1 MKKCYKCNVTIN
13 SSIAKCPLCGSRID
27 DDNRDESVFPII
39 PSMYTKHKLVFKLLL
54 FASVLGCVVC
64 SLINYVVSKDFRWSL
79 FVIAGIVS
87 FWATFITGVKRRG
100 DFIKLLF
107 GEIMLLIIASVV
119 WDYFTGWYFW
129 SVTFVLPFLCIAY
142 ITTLFILR
150 IFLKNIFKDHI
161 IYIYVNS
168 LIGLVPM
175 YFLLADKLLIEWPS
189 LLCVIFSVLSLVA
202 LAIFNHKQ
210 MKNELERRL
219 HI

>member
-1 MKKCYKCNVTIN
+1 MYSIIN
-13 SSIAKCPLCGSRID
+13 MI
-27 DDNRDESVFPII
+27 F
-39 PSMYTKHKLVFKLLL
+39 LLL
-54 FASVLGCVVC
+54 YISV
-64 SLINYVVSKDFRWSL
+64 L

-129 SVTFVLPFLCIAY
+129 SITYVLPFLCISY
-142 ITTLFILR
+142 ITILFFLR

>member
-1 MKKCYKCNVTIN
+1 
-13 SSIAKCPLCGSRID
+13 L
-27 DDNRDESVFPII
+27 F
-39 PSMYTKHKLVFKLLL
+39 FKLLL
-54 FASVLGCVVC
+54 LISIFGCVVC
-64 SLINYVVSKDFRWSL
+64 ALINYIVSKDFGWSL
-79 FVIAGIVS
+79 FVIAGIIS
-87 FWATFITGVKRRG
+87 FWSTFIIGVRRRG

-107 GEIMLLIIASVV
+107 GEIILLLVASVI

-142 ITTLFILR
+142 ITTLFFLR

-168 LIGLVPM
+168 LIGIVPL
-175 YFLLADKLLIEWPS
+175 YFVLTDKLYVEWPS
-189 LLCVIFSVLSLVA
+189 LVCVIFSLLALVA